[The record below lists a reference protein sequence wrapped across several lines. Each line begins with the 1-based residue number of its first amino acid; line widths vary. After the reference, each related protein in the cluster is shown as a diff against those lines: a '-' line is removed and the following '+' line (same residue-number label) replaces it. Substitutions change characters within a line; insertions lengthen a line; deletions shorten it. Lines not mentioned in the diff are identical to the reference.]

1 MDVFIVFDAIL
12 SMFLSVIFSILQ
24 SLAANKKTVYRNK
37 IYSEQVLIELIEYL
51 EKIKFPVE
59 CFDLQCPVSK
69 YFAPYV
75 EGMTPDLAVINPE
88 TMQPLA
94 FFRTYDSE
102 KDYLADN
109 LYEDAYHLNKHTNEL
124 LLHPY
129 YVVIKCKGVLQFYN
143 LRSLIRYGKKLDPK
157 LSLSKPMKYEILR
170 TSDCY
175 KIAHN
180 QIINRN
186 KLQRYG
192 KIAFSIIVPLI
203 TIILFFLD
211 EINIYKLTELR
222 LIGFGIIIVSIL
234 IPYLTQVTYKDF
246 SITFKGKNKED
257 KKQN

>member
-143 LRSLIRYGKKLDPK
+143 LRSLIRYGK
-157 LSLSKPMKYEILR
+157 
-170 TSDCY
+170 
-175 KIAHN
+175 N
-180 QIINRN
+180 
-186 KLQRYG
+186 
-192 KIAFSIIVPLI
+192 
-203 TIILFFLD
+203 
-211 EINIYKLTELR
+211 
-222 LIGFGIIIVSIL
+222 
-234 IPYLTQVTYKDF
+234 
-246 SITFKGKNKED
+246 
-257 KKQN
+257 

>member
-143 LRSLIRYGKKLDPK
+143 LRSLIRYGK
-157 LSLSKPMKYEILR
+157 
-170 TSDCY
+170 
-175 KIAHN
+175 
-180 QIINRN
+180 
-186 KLQRYG
+186 
-192 KIAFSIIVPLI
+192 IAFSIIVPLI

-211 EINIYKLTELR
+211 GINIYKLTELR